1 MKKTLNFKSTDE
13 EYILENTNPNEKK
26 EPFKID
32 KKTMEFR
39 TTDFYEYVFADI
51 DKDMDIEIVNLIS
64 NPDKTDKRTYSTVE
78 EICKGVIF
86 KMKEKCFAGE

>member
-1 MKKTLNFKSTDE
+1 MKKTLNFKCTDE

-51 DKDMDIEIVNLIS
+51 DKDMEIEVVNLIL
-64 NPDKTDKRTYSTVE
+64 NPDKADKRACSTME
-78 EICKGVIF
+78 EICRGVIS
-86 KMKEKCFAGE
+86 KMREKCFSGE